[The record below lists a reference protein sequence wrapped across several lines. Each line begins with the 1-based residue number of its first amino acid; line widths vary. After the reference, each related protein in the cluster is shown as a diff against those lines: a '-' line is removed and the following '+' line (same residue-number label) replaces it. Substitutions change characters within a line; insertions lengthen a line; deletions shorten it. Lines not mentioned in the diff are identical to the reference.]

1 MPDNNPCDQIKG
13 YAREFCDRSLDD
25 GTTAPDG
32 KVIPPSGGVTDTA
45 ADLVKDLAK
54 GLCDTVSELV
64 APKSLSAPVEPDD
77 WSYAPFMWLGQ
88 HIAVAIFICVVVMCA
103 LTAWQGLPR
112 LRQMG
117 ASTGWTLVA
126 IAGMSAVPAAIME
139 LNKAVSHAF
148 TAAFNADE
156 ATLFGS
162 IQSHLEEGGD
172 AGNPL
177 AQLLIISALV
187 VLLAFAGLVFIA
199 RQLGTLAFVC
209 AAPLVLASLARGGDT
224 TAVRA
229 WINRLLGL
237 LFTPMVLLLVTPF
250 IPLTKKSLVLDTVL
264 LLAVC
269 ALMLRMIFHGVPY
282 VGPRIAGA
290 ARSMVESR
298 TTNPV
303 ARAIVRA
310 GVPDVYEQENGP
322 RGLRTVP
329 TPARAVHQERGVLLA
344 AYGVPHHT
352 RPGRLTTAS
361 TIKQVNEGAE
371 RHARLTEARRQARVA
386 MQPRTGAPQPRQGPP
401 VSPAGTRPPAPA
413 PVAPAPQPATMP
425 TRPPN
430 P

>member
-1 MPDNNPCDQIKG
+1 MPDTNPCDQIKG
-13 YAREFCDRSLDD
+13 DAREFCDRSLDD
-25 GTTAPDG
+25 GTTAPDDNL
-32 KVIPPSGGVTDTA
+32 IPPDGGVTDTA
-45 ADLVKDLAK
+45 SQLVKNLAK

-64 APKSLSAPVEPDD
+64 APKKLSAPVAPKD
-77 WSYAPFMWLGQ
+77 WSYDPFVWLGE
-88 HIAVAIFICVVVMCA
+88 HIAVMIFICVVVMCA

-126 IAGMSAVPAAIME
+126 IAGMAAVPAVVVK
-139 LNKAVSHAF
+139 LNEAVSSAF
-148 TAAFNADE
+148 TAAFNANE
-156 ATLFGS
+156 STLFGS
-162 IQSHLEEGGD
+162 IQAHLEEGGD

-187 VLLAFAGLVFIA
+187 VLLAFAGLVFVA

-229 WINRLLGL
+229 WLNRLLGL

-250 IPLTKKSLVLDTVL
+250 IPLTKESLVLDTVL

-298 TTNPV
+298 TTNPL
-303 ARAIVRA
+303 ARAVVRA

-322 RGLRTVP
+322 RGVRTVP
-329 TPARAVHQERGVLLA
+329 NPGRAVHQDRGVLYA
-344 AYGVPHHT
+344 AYGVPHRP

-361 TIKQVNEGAE
+361 TIKQVQEGAE
-371 RHARLTEARRQARVA
+371 RTARLTEARRQARTA
-386 MQPRTGAPQPRQGPP
+386 NQPGPVNPQPRQPRQPGPVVP
-401 VSPAGTRPPAPA
+401 PPAGRPPAATPQPAPA
-413 PVAPAPQPATMP
+413 P
-425 TRPPN
+425 TRPPT

>member
-1 MPDNNPCDQIKG
+1 MPDNNPCDGIKG
-13 YAREFCDRSLDD
+13 HAREFCDRSLDD
-25 GTTAPDG
+25 GTTAPGDNL
-32 KVIPPSGGVTDTA
+32 VPPGGGVTDTA
-45 ADLVKDLAK
+45 SQLVKDLAK

-64 APKSLSAPVEPDD
+64 APNKLSAPVEPKD
-77 WSYAPFMWLGQ
+77 WSYEPFVWLGE
-88 HIAVAIFICVVVMCA
+88 HIAVTIFICVVVMCA

-126 IAGMSAVPAAIME
+126 IAGMAAVPTVVMQ
-139 LNKAVSHAF
+139 LNKAVSSAF
-148 TAAFNADE
+148 RAAFNADE

-162 IQSHLEEGGD
+162 IQAHLEEGGD

-187 VLLAFAGLVFIA
+187 VLLAFAGLVFVA

-229 WINRLLGL
+229 WLNRLLGL

-250 IPLTKKSLVLDTVL
+250 IPLTKESLVLDTVL

-329 TPARAVHQERGVLLA
+329 TPGRAVHQDRGVLYA
-344 AYGVPHHT
+344 AYGVPHRP

-361 TIKQVNEGAE
+361 TIKQVQEGAE
-371 RHARLTEARRQARVA
+371 RTARLTEARRQARTA
-386 MQPRTGAPQPRQGPP
+386 NQPGPVNPQPRQPRQPGPVVP
-401 VSPAGTRPPAPA
+401 PPAGRPPAASPQPAPA
-413 PVAPAPQPATMP
+413 P
-425 TRPPN
+425 TRPPS

>member
-1 MPDNNPCDQIKG
+1 MPDSNPCDGIKG
-13 YAREFCDRSLDD
+13 QAREFCDRSLDD
-25 GTTAPDG
+25 GTTAPGDN
-32 KVIPPSGGVTDTA
+32 VIPPGGGVTDTA
-45 ADLVKDLAK
+45 SQVVKDLAK

-64 APKSLSAPVEPDD
+64 APKKLSAPVAPKD
-77 WSYAPFMWLGQ
+77 WSYEPFVWLGE
-88 HIAVAIFICVVVMCA
+88 HIAIAIFICVVVMCA
-103 LTAWQGLPR
+103 LTAWQGVPR

-126 IAGMSAVPAAIME
+126 IAGMAAVPGVIMQ
-139 LNKAVSHAF
+139 LNLAVSRAF
-148 TAAFNADE
+148 TAAFNANE
-156 ATLFGS
+156 STLFGS
-162 IQSHLEEGGD
+162 IQAHLEKGGD

-187 VLLAFAGLVFIA
+187 VLLAFAGLVFVA

-229 WINRLLGL
+229 WLNRLLGL

-250 IPLTKKSLVLDTVL
+250 IPLTKGSLVLDTVL
-264 LLAVC
+264 LLAAC
-269 ALMLRMIFHGVPY
+269 GLMLRMIFHGVPY

-290 ARSMVESR
+290 ARKVVESR

-303 ARAIVRA
+303 ARAILRA

-322 RGLRTVP
+322 RGVRTVP
-329 TPARAVHQERGVLLA
+329 TPGRAVHQDRGVLYA
-344 AYGVPHHT
+344 AYGVPHRP

-371 RHARLTEARRQARVA
+371 RHARLTEARRQARTA
-386 MQPRTGAPQPRQGPP
+386 NQSGAVNPQPRQPRQPGPVVP
-401 VSPAGTRPPAPA
+401 PPAGRPPAASPQPAPA
-413 PVAPAPQPATMP
+413 PN
-425 TRPPN
+425 RPPT

>member
-1 MPDNNPCDQIKG
+1 MPDTNPCDQIKG
-13 YAREFCDRSLDD
+13 QAREFCDRSLDD
-25 GTTAPDG
+25 GTTAPDDNL
-32 KVIPPSGGVTDTA
+32 IPPDGGVTDTA
-45 ADLVKDLAK
+45 SQLVKDLAK

-64 APKSLSAPVEPDD
+64 APKKLSAPVTPKD
-77 WSYAPFMWLGQ
+77 WSYEPFVWLGE
-88 HIAVAIFICVVVMCA
+88 HIAIAICICVVVMCA

-126 IAGMSAVPAAIME
+126 IAGMASVPGVIMQ
-139 LNKAVSHAF
+139 LNLAVSRAF
-148 TAAFNADE
+148 TTAFNSDE
-156 ATLFGS
+156 ASLFGS
-162 IQSHLEEGGD
+162 IQEHLEKGGD

-229 WINRLLGL
+229 WLNRLLGL
-237 LFTPMVLLLVTPF
+237 LFTPMVLLLVSPF
-250 IPLTKKSLVLDTVL
+250 IPLTKGSLVLDTVL

-290 ARSMVESR
+290 ARSAIESR
-298 TTNPV
+298 TTSPV
-303 ARAIVRA
+303 ARAIMRGA
-310 GVPDVYEQENGP
+310 VPDVYEQENGP

-329 TPARAVHQERGVLLA
+329 TPGRAVHQDRGVLYA
-344 AYGVPHHT
+344 AYGVPHRP

-361 TIKQVNEGAE
+361 TIKQVNEGAA
-371 RHARLTEARRQARVA
+371 RHAQLTEARRQARTA
-386 MQPRTGAPQPRQGPP
+386 NQPGAANLQPRQPGPVVPPP
-401 VSPAGTRPPAPA
+401 VGRPPAASPQPAPA
-413 PVAPAPQPATMP
+413 PN
-425 TRPPN
+425 RPPT

>member
-13 YAREFCDRSLDD
+13 YAREFCDRSLED

-32 KVIPPSGGVTDTA
+32 NVNPPGGGGVTDTA

-54 GLCDTVSELV
+54 GLCDTVSELI
-64 APKSLSAPVEPDD
+64 APKKLSAPVQPKD
-77 WSYAPFMWLGQ
+77 WSYEPFEWLGQ
-88 HIAVAIFICVVVMCA
+88 HIAVTIFICVVVVGG

-126 IAGMSAVPAAIME
+126 IAGMTAVPGVVMQ
-139 LNKAVSHAF
+139 LNLAVSRAF

-264 LLAVC
+264 LLGVC
-269 ALMLRMIFHGVPY
+269 ALMLRMISHGVPY

-322 RGLRTVP
+322 RGLRAVP
-329 TPARAVHQERGVLLA
+329 TPGRAVHQDRGVLLA
-344 AYGVPHHT
+344 AYGVPHRT
-352 RPGRLTTAS
+352 RPGRLTTSS

-401 VSPAGTRPPAPA
+401 FPPAGTRPPA
-413 PVAPAPQPATMP
+413 PVAPAPQPAPMP